1 METKSQYK
9 SAIRSRKLIKNAFSR
24 LLQKKDFE
32 KITVTEI
39 VKLSGL
45 NRGTF
50 YAHYSNVVDVLEEIE
65 REVTDKILSLFSS
78 YKSQIIENPAPFL
91 YDIAEFLQKDYD
103 FYKRLICAKV
113 GENFIDKLKEFFV
126 STVIEEIASDDMQD
140 KGKFVLV
147 VRFYTNGFATMYVDV
162 FKGKLNVTL
171 DELTKMM
178 GEIIAVGIG
187 EYKIGK

>member
-1 METKSQYK
+1 MTSSKS
-9 SAIRSRKLIKNAFSR
+9 
-24 LLQKKDFE
+24 
-32 KITVTEI
+32 
-39 VKLSGL
+39 
-45 NRGTF
+45 
-50 YAHYSNVVDVLEEIE
+50 
-65 REVTDKILSLFSS
+65 
-78 YKSQIIENPAPFL
+78 
-91 YDIAEFLQKDYD
+91 
-103 FYKRLICAKV
+103 
-113 GENFIDKLKEFFV
+113 FFV

>member
-1 METKSQYK
+1 
-9 SAIRSRKLIKNAFSR
+9 
-24 LLQKKDFE
+24 
-32 KITVTEI
+32 
-39 VKLSGL
+39 
-45 NRGTF
+45 
-50 YAHYSNVVDVLEEIE
+50 
-65 REVTDKILSLFSS
+65 
-78 YKSQIIENPAPFL
+78 
-91 YDIAEFLQKDYD
+91 
-103 FYKRLICAKV
+103 
-113 GENFIDKLKEFFV
+113 
-126 STVIEEIASDDMQD
+126 MQD